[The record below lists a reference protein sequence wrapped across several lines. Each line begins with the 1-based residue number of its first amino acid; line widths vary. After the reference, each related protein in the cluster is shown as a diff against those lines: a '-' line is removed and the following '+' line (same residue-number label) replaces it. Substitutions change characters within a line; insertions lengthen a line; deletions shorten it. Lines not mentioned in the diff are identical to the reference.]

1 MLLAT
6 VQLDALVMLML
17 LVVAL
22 MAADARAGEIALAK
36 LRGASSRQAFLLA
49 TYELAVVTLVAFPLG
64 LAVGWGA
71 SALARVQLRPGVP
84 VAVTLPALG
93 VAAVVSVAALAVAA
107 LAGTGQVRRRVL
119 ELWRRGRPAPG
130 TRHGLVLELV
140 LLAAAILGMVSLRL
154 GGPRQGGGWDPVALL
169 APALAVL
176 AGGLLAAR
184 ALPALAGGLVRA
196 NAGSGPW
203 PSTSPP
209 GRSPAAAARRCESW
223 SC

>member
-1 MLLAT
+1 
-6 VQLDALVMLML
+6 LVMLML

-49 TYELAVVTLVAFPLG
+49 TYELTVVSLVAFPLA
-64 LAVGWGA
+64 LAVGWGGA

-119 ELWRRGRPAPG
+119 ELWRRERPAPG

-140 LLAAAILGMVSLRL
+140 LLR
-154 GGPRQGGGWDPVALL
+154 PRSWGW
-169 APALAVL
+169 
-176 AGGLLAAR
+176 
-184 ALPALAGGLVRA
+184 
-196 NAGSGPW
+196 
-203 PSTSPP
+203 
-209 GRSPAAAARRCESW
+209 
-223 SC
+223 